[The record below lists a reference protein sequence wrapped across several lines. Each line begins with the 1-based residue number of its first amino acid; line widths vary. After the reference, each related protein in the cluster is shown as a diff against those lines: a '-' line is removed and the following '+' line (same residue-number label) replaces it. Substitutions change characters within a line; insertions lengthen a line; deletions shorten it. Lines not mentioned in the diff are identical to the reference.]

1 MKIDKVAQT
10 VMAMRSS
17 PFGTVATSDQMYP
30 LTGPHF
36 SHGHMGTPMR
46 RAAGDVKKCSYN

>member
-1 MKIDKVAQT
+1 MKIDNSCSNRYDNAIP
-10 VMAMRSS
+10 